1 LYTGITELIYDD
13 ESMAKFY
20 EGKYEQNFYTN
31 QYIIIKNLNSEI
43 IDTGKWNGE
52 KFVPLKYRKM
62 ESDYFG
68 AINALSEEQKFA
80 FDLLQDDSIRIKM
93 ILSPY
98 GCGKTFLSLV
108 WALNEINS
116 KKSKYQTLRY
126 TRNMV
131 PTKDSVDIGALPG
144 TSNEKLMPWAME
156 IADVLGDESILD
168 MYITQGKIILE
179 NIGFCR
185 GRSWDNTIIF
195 SEESQNLTPYL
206 LSLLLGR
213 TGKNS
218 CFIMVGDLRQTD
230 KDVFKKNSGIE
241 KAVEKLKGNKLFG
254 MVTLSKNE
262 RSEVSSLADLL
273 LED

>member
-1 LYTGITELIYDD
+1 MYSGIAEKFFDDVEL
-13 ESMAKFY
+13 AKFY
-20 EGKYEQNFYTN
+20 EGKYDQNFYTN
-31 QYIIIKNLNSEI
+31 QYILIKNPDGEI
-43 IDTGKWNGE
+43 IDSCKWNGE
-52 KFVPLKYRKM
+52 RAVPLKYKKM

-68 AINALSEEQKFA
+68 TINALSEEQKFA
-80 FDLLQDDSIRIKM
+80 FDLLQDDSIKIKV

-98 GCGKTFLSLV
+98 GCGKTFLSLC

-126 TRNMV
+126 TRNMIQ
-131 PTKDSVDIGALPG
+131 TRDSVDIGALPG
-144 TSNEKLMPWAME
+144 AANEKLMPWAME
-156 IADVLGDESILD
+156 IADVLGDESILE
-168 MYITQGKIILE
+168 MYMSQGKITLE

-185 GRSWDNTIIF
+185 GRSWDNSIIF

-206 LSLLLGR
+206 LSLLIGR

-218 CFIMVGDLRQTD
+218 CFIMVGDTRQTD

-241 KAVEKLKGNKLFG
+241 KAVEKFKGNKLFG
-254 MVTLSKNE
+254 MVTLTKNE